1 MTSNTESLTID
12 TTPDELAYEGY
23 RNYTYNLWFA
33 LGEFIDNSITSAYQ
47 NWADL
52 VAVYG
57 DNYRLVIE
65 ISLDPESKSLEVLD
79 NAAGITL
86 EKFKDVLV
94 AGRKPQDPSFL
105 SVHGMGMKLASF
117 WWGRS
122 LTITSSPLNRDY
134 SVRAQMDLDV
144 MKSNQNANANAQKLG
159 RLTEKPGTLIQLRKT
174 YENRWPDTKALNAL
188 SLLIRSMYRGFTNAT
203 DKPVAI
209 YLNGTKMDFQ
219 PFPLLEA
226 PYWPN
231 TKGPLPGAISKYWR
245 KDFTMQTASG
255 KKISGWYG
263 ILKQIKRDL
272 SGFFLHYKGK
282 GMEGIGYADATS
294 GEEVSL
300 ASVREAKQ
308 YYRPAQIFGQDG
320 SYRFGRFTGEFDIS
334 DFGKTSSTDAVGW
347 SSDEEQ
353 EFLTALLADIKSTPE
368 SFWTMASSYQP
379 NTAKRLEKELE
390 DTDVTQKEVREL
402 RDIFFRGWKGDE
414 LYHESD
420 SSQTASLE
428 EQKLSLLDQSE
439 LTTLEFVTISDA
451 NNHKHEIALEI
462 ASDPDLGLYSFT
474 QASNS
479 DDHHHVLR
487 LNAGHPI
494 LRKLQWSNKYVRES
508 ALTLTLLMAL
518 PEIFLRPRVLRS
530 DFKHKINEIAGLLAI
545 ARDSE
550 DGK

>member
-1 MTSNTESLTID
+1 MTDTHAELSID

-47 NWADL
+47 NWSDL
-52 VAVYG
+52 VKIHGKDYK
-57 DNYRLVIE
+57 LVIE
-65 ISLDPESKSLEVLD
+65 ITLDAQNKTLEVLD
-79 NAAGITL
+79 NAAGISL
-86 EKFKDVLV
+86 EKFSDVLV

-122 LTITSSPLNRDY
+122 LSITSSPINMDY
-134 SVRAQMDLDV
+134 TTKAVMDLDV
-144 MKSNQNANANAQKLG
+144 MKANGNANAQARVLA
-159 RLTEKPGTLIQLRKT
+159 RVSTIPGTLIQLSKT
-174 YENRWPDTKALNAL
+174 YENRWPDTKALNSL
-188 SLLIRSMYRGFTNAT
+188 GLLIRSMYRGFTNASE
-203 DKPVAI
+203 KPVDI
-209 YLNGTKMDFQ
+209 FLNGIKMNFE

-231 TKGPLPGAISKYWR
+231 TKGPLSGASTKYWR
-245 KDFTMQTASG
+245 KDFEMTTSTG

-282 GMEGIGYADATS
+282 GMEGIGYADAS
-294 GEEVSL
+294 ASEEITL

-334 DFGKTSSTDAVGW
+334 EFGKTSSTDAVGW
-347 SSDEEQ
+347 SREEEQ
-353 EFLTALLADIKSTPE
+353 EFIDALLKDIKISPE
-368 SFWTMASSYQP
+368 SFWTMSDSYQP
-379 NTAKRLEKELE
+379 RTAKRLEKERE

-402 RDIFFRGWKGDE
+402 RDIFFKGWTGNE
-414 LYHESD
+414 LFHESE
-420 SSQTASLE
+420 SSETASVE
-428 EQKLSLLDQSE
+428 EQKLSLLDSEE
-439 LTTLEFVTISDA
+439 LTSLEFVTIRDA
-451 NNHKHEIALEI
+451 SNHLHEIALEI
-462 ASDPDLGLYSFT
+462 ASDPDLGLYSFNQT
-474 QASNS
+474 P
-479 DDHHHVLR
+479 DPDGHHHILR

-494 LRKLQWSNKYVRES
+494 LRKLQWGNRFVRES
-508 ALTLTLLMAL
+508 ALTMTLLMAL

-530 DFKHKINEIAGLLAI
+530 DFKHKINEIAGILASTKGD
-545 ARDSE
+545 RDG
-550 DGK
+550 D